1 VVPRSPGCVHLA
13 PRGIDGLRSALHG
26 IAGETTRPLRH
37 SSAPSTASNGH
48 ERGMVTPSVRPTPR
62 PLAHEGL
69 DTGESSSA
77 SYPPSRPRA
86 TRPGAARAGKPLD
99 SAQNSIVSWSASTKG
114 CILDI
119 ELTVVSRKGAVPGW
133 RYQVLGG
140 GALTVAAGG
149 VVTIKV
155 PDQKDVTVRILP
167 PAPKAVAPA
176 WRDDPTA
183 YWPLDVAITWTD
195 GRAQVADS
203 YHQFDVS
210 RSSGGLKVSVV
221 LSRVRDASMLLETA
235 DLAKV
240 RTENARKVLF
250 ARQRGSR
257 DAGLQHSV
265 LIDDSSK
272 IVRVSPLDTVS
283 PTDDLLL
290 LEMAPPRKMDKTG
303 EKLDLTFRPKLVG
316 AYVGA
321 SVEMGNF
328 LVYYYPQIDQDPDFL
343 DGKAKNNLRRD
354 SDYPDDPALGDNHYP
369 QSGTH
374 VDKVILGKLYY
385 YLADYPDPWMGR
397 QLYLGGVAHQIAAA
411 SRMVG
416 VVIPIPDLEPVAFDT
431 KGQTSYAMGIAVFPE
446 DLNEIVLEIWA
457 YVQSRRKRVRI
468 AALLSDGVR
477 QGTAEVAEAT
487 EAVKADKPGAA
498 KQLAAAK
505 AYLAKV
511 TALSAAELG
520 TDSAARR
527 TVTDVRKQTSLVRVM
542 VSGYSNGNHYLYQF
556 TKNLAALSSPET
568 LPFREFLSL
577 DAPPIYTSVEKTMR
591 DACDKLPDSRSYY
604 YWKYAYDVATRESGK
619 PRTLKGGTS
628 VYQTVLDGRFFYTH
642 IPAAAWP
649 YAPQG
654 DMDMHSW
661 IDATMVCDAMKCSAF
676 PTDPTKAMP

>member
-1 VVPRSPGCVHLA
+1 
-13 PRGIDGLRSALHG
+13 
-26 IAGETTRPLRH
+26 
-37 SSAPSTASNGH
+37 
-48 ERGMVTPSVRPTPR
+48 M
-62 PLAHEGL
+62 
-69 DTGESSSA
+69 
-77 SYPPSRPRA
+77 
-86 TRPGAARAGKPLD
+86 
-99 SAQNSIVSWSASTKG
+99 
-114 CILDI
+114 DI

-140 GALTVAAGG
+140 GALTVAAGD

-195 GRAQVADS
+195 GRAQVADP

-240 RTENARKVLF
+240 RTENARNVLF

-257 DAGLQHSV
+257 AAGFQPSD
-265 LIDDSSK
+265 LIDGSSK

-343 DGKAKNNLRRD
+343 DDKAKNNLRRD

-416 VVIPIPDLEPVAFDT
+416 VVIPIPDLEPVAFDA

-446 DLNEIVLEIWA
+446 DLNEIRARDLGLRAVPA
-457 YVQSRRKRVRI
+457 QARAHRRPAFRRRPAGYGRGRGGDGGGQGRQSGR
-468 AALLSDGVR
+468 R
-477 QGTAEVAEAT
+477 QGARRGQGLPRQ
-487 EAVKADKPGAA
+487 DDR
-498 KQLAAAK
+498 
-505 AYLAKV
+505 
-511 TALSAAELG
+511 ALGRELG